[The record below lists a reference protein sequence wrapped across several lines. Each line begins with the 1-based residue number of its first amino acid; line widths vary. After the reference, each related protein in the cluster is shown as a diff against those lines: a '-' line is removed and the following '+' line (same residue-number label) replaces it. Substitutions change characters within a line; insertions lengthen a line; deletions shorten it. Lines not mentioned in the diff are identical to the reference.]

1 MISQT
6 IGQGARVILRGIVW
20 VLMTLHVKPNHLTF
34 LGFVTSIW
42 AAFVFASGHF
52 VSAGLVLILAGL
64 FDMVDGMVARTAN
77 TATPFGAFF
86 DSVMDRYSDLIIYL
100 GLIIYYGQQDRST
113 YVVLVSVAMMGSVL
127 ISYTRARAEC
137 LIPSCKVGFLERP
150 ERLVLLIIGSF
161 YSMEPVLWAIAV
173 IGNWTVIHRIL
184 HTRSQ
189 MRPSEPKPGQG
200 GTSRAPAGSMR
211 YLRGTW
217 RYDVVCVVILGFIFL
232 TPATVFDGSLFSRK
246 QEPESPKEIVPDPK
260 KTQVQTINRGFPL
273 PGPVPAIPD
282 GVRHGLPSSP
292 SR

>member
-6 IGQGARVILRGIVW
+6 VGQGARVILRGIVRG
-20 VLMTLHVKPNHLTF
+20 LMALHVKPNHLTF

-52 VSAGLVLILAGL
+52 VTAGLVLILAGL

-100 GLIIYYGQQDRST
+100 GLIIHYGQQDRFT

-161 YSMEPVLWAIAV
+161 YFMEPVLWAIAV

-189 MRPSEPKPGQG
+189 MRPSGQKAGQG
-200 GTSRAPAGSMR
+200 RSGRQPAGSMR
-211 YLRGTW
+211 YVRGTW
-217 RYDVVCVVILGFIFL
+217 RYDVVCVMILGFIFL
-232 TPATVFDGSLFSRK
+232 TPGSVFDGSLFSKRQK
-246 QEPESPKEIVPDPK
+246 PENQQEIVPDPK
-260 KTQVQTINRGFPL
+260 KNQVRTFNRGIL
-273 PGPVPAIPD
+273 P
-282 GVRHGLPSSP
+282 P
-292 SR
+292 SRQ